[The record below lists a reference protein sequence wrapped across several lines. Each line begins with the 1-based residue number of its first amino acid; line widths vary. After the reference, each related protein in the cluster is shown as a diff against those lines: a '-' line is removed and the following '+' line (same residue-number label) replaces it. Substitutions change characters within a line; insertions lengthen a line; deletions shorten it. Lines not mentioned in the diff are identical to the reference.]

1 MPLTRPL
8 QDTRFVSSA
17 VRAVTH
23 HEEQSFLAFVL
34 EKLAE
39 REAAPTSNIV
49 DLSL

>member
-8 QDTRFVSSA
+8 QDTRSFLGC
-17 VRAVTH
+17 RAVTH